1 MLPEK
6 NMGKRPELL
15 SLNGHL
21 VTYGSAC
28 VHMLTPAFKYGA
40 CAFEGLRGYRDAARE
55 EVHVFRLREHLE
67 RLRFS
72 MHVMRFD
79 DAPSDEVMTRAL
91 RELIRANRITG
102 DCHIRLMVWVDGEGE
117 QTATGPIGWGIAA
130 LPRDPDPR
138 VREGIHVAVSSWTR
152 IADNAMPPRIKVT
165 ANYNNGRLSGLQAKT
180 DGYGG
185 VILLTASGHVSETPG
200 ACVFI
205 VREGRLV
212 TPSRTDDILE
222 SITRTTVLEMAR
234 DELGVEAEERPIAR
248 TELYA
253 AEEAF
258 LCGSGNEI
266 QPILSVD
273 RLKLGD
279 GQPGPVTR
287 RVQQVYFD
295 AVRGALPAR
304 REWLTPMLGGE
315 ATA

>member
-1 MLPEK
+1 MRPGPEF
-6 NMGKRPELL
+6 L
-15 SLNGHL
+15 SLNGKV
-21 VTYGSAC
+21 VTSGSAC

-40 CAFEGLRGYRDAARE
+40 CAFEGLRGYRDTASNE
-55 EVHVFRLREHLE
+55 LNVFRMREHLD

-79 DAPSDEVMTRAL
+79 EPPADEAMTHAL

-102 DCHIRLMVWVDGEGE
+102 DCHIRLMVWVDGDGE

-130 LPRDPDPR
+130 LPREPDPR

-165 ANYNNGRLSGLQAKT
+165 ANYNNGRLSGLQAKA

-185 VILLTASGHVSETPG
+185 VILLTAAGNVSETPG
-200 ACVFI
+200 ACVFT
-205 VREGRLV
+205 VREGKLI
-212 TPSRTDDILE
+212 TPSHTDDILE
-222 SITRTTVLEMAR
+222 SITRATVLDLAR
-234 DELGVEAEERPIAR
+234 DELGIATEERSIAR

-273 RLKLGD
+273 RLKLGT

-287 RVQQVYFD
+287 RVQQAYFD

-304 REWLTPMLGGE
+304 RAWLTPMLGGE
-315 ATA
+315 PAA

>member
-1 MLPEK
+1 
-6 NMGKRPELL
+6 MGERARLL
-15 SLNGHL
+15 SLNGEL
-21 VTYGSAC
+21 VPFAEAR

-40 CAFEGLRGYRDAARE
+40 CAFEGLRGYRAAE
-55 EVHVFRLREHLE
+55 GDEVNVFRLGEHLD

-72 MHVMRFD
+72 MHVMRFEATPT
-79 DAPSDEVMTRAL
+79 DAAMTDAL
-91 RELIRANRITG
+91 RDLIRVNGITG

-138 VREGIHVAVSSWTR
+138 VTQGIHVAVSSWTR

-165 ANYNNGRLSGLQAKT
+165 ANYNNGRLSGLQAKA

-200 ACVFI
+200 ACVFL
-205 VREGRLV
+205 VRNGRLL
-212 TPSRTDDILE
+212 TPAHTDDILE
-222 SITRTTVLEMAR
+222 SITRATVLDLAR
-234 DELGVEAEERPIAR
+234 QELGIEAAERPIAR

-273 RLKLGD
+273 RLALGD
-279 GQPGPVTR
+279 GTPGPVTR
-287 RVQQVYFD
+287 RVQQAYFD
-295 AVRGALPAR
+295 AVRGVLPGR
-304 REWLTPMLGGE
+304 RAWLTPMLSG
-315 ATA
+315 ADAA